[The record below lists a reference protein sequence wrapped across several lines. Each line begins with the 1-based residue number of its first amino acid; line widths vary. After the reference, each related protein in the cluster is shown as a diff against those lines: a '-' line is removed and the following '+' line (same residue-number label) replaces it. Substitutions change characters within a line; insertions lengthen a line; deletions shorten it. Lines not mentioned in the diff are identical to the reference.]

1 MLNKPSLT
9 SQLCVHSV
17 CCILTTAMLLVA
29 VTGFVLRVSNEERRF
44 ESSTAYARKQVDNAD
59 NLIFQTVQQELAFN
73 ASRIEGFRALHAL
86 QYETNRLRRQS
97 DMFSSVLVLSPGR
110 RVVIA
115 SQLNFIPSG
124 ISLNVAP
131 EQLKVVKKRSFISD
145 PLTSY
150 AGKYL
155 VFLSNPI
162 YTPTGEYLSYLAGST
177 YPKKIF

>member
-1 MLNKPSLT
+1 MLNKPSLK

-44 ESSTAYARKQVDNAD
+44 ESSTAYARKQVDSAD
-59 NLIFQTVQQELAFN
+59 NLIFKTIQQELGFN
-73 ASRIEGFRALHAL
+73 ASRIGGFRALHAL

-97 DMFSSVLVLSPGR
+97 DMSSSVLVLSPGS

-124 ISLNVAP
+124 TSLNVAP
-131 EQLKVVKKRSFISD
+131 EQLKVVKKRSFSSD

-150 AGKYL
+150 SGKYL
-155 VFLSNPI
+155 VFLPNPI
-162 YTPTGEYLSYLAGST
+162 YTPIGEYLSYLAESI